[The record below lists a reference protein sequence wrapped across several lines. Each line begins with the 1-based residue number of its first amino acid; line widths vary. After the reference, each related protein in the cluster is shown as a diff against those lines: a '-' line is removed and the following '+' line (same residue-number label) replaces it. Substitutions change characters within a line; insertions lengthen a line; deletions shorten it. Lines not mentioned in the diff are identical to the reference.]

1 MTEVIVCVCVCVCVC
16 VHACMQVLYR
26 SIKRKLVPFSDR
38 LNKVPNKNFMSGAV
52 VMCQWLREIADL
64 RDPNLVQSLC
74 QTAGL

>member
-1 MTEVIVCVCVCVCVC
+1 MWLKKIVVIT
-16 VHACMQVLYR
+16 LSFR
-26 SIKRKLVPFSDR
+26 EDFFIPNDG